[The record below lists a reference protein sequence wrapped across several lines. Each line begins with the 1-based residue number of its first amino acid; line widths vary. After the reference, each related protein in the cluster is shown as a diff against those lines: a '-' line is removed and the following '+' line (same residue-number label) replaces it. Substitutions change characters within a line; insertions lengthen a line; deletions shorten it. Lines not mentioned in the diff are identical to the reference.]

1 MHPSLGAKVV
11 RAAAR
16 IAALARAARVA
27 ARRAPGDDDAV
38 TASDRRDSFA
48 DLFDDSRA
56 FVPEQDRELHTPAA
70 GLDDMQIG
78 VAHTARLDTHLD
90 LGGAGR
96 VERDLLDERRCAGLC
111 IDQPAR
117 HDAARRNCSSSG
129 TSGNWNVPT
138 ASGLVT
144 TLSPSSSIVSWS
156 RVTGANGSRS
166 VSAACTRN
174 TENGPRIERRCT

>member
-1 MHPSLGAKVV
+1 VDAL
-11 RAAAR
+11 
-16 IAALARAARVA
+16 AALGREQRDDVVARLDETRATVA
-27 ARRAPGDDDAV
+27 DALDDPG
-38 TASDRRDSFA
+38 
-48 DLFDDSRA
+48 A
-56 FVPEQDRELHTPAA
+56 FVTEQDRELHTPAA

-156 RVTGANGSRS
+156 RVTGAFGSRS
-166 VSAACTRN
+166 VSVA
-174 TENGPRIERRCT
+174 